1 MFFILVGI
9 KSIKIQEL
17 KETSDEFVQAN
28 KTIELEIDWTEI
40 FYSKNAKHIF
50 SGTLFSNNLIE

>member
-28 KTIELEIDWTEI
+28 KTIELEID
-40 FYSKNAKHIF
+40 
-50 SGTLFSNNLIE
+50 